1 MKISPA
7 RKAAFD
13 VLLRVERDAAFSSAL
28 LPQFESQLNEKDRGL
43 CHELTLG
50 VLRRKL
56 YLDAFIEQ
64 LSSGK
69 RIDIEIRIALQLAL
83 FQLLFLDRIP
93 AHSAIN
99 ESVELAAYAKKSSAK
114 GFVNA
119 LLRSMQRGHPKLSF
133 ENDAE
138 RISIE
143 SSHPRWLVDKWIAE
157 FGLESAEAICLAN
170 NKTPSLAFRAIG
182 KEPEPI
188 ENLISTGAIRASEA
202 VKNCFIATHFNTEL
216 RRLADEGSIYCQDE
230 GSQLVAQC
238 VIDIAA
244 RRVLDVCAAPGG
256 KTSMIATSAE
266 AFVVAG
272 DLHFSR
278 VERLKATCQNQSA
291 NVQVVQLDAT
301 GCLPFVAQSFD
312 TVLVDAPCSGTGT
325 IRHNPEIRYS
335 ITKTD
340 IDELSCKQLLILEN
354 ASDTVANGG
363 RLIYSTCSLECEENE
378 EVCALFL
385 QRHSEFSPE
394 LPRADRRFH
403 TSENF
408 ARTFPDRDDMDG
420 FFMAVFRRR

>member
-13 VLLRVERDAAFSSAL
+13 ILLRVERDAAFSSAL
-28 LPQFESQLNEKDRGL
+28 LPQFESQLNDKDRGL
-43 CHELTLG
+43 CHELVLG

-56 YLDAFIEQ
+56 YLDALIEQ
-64 LSSGK
+64 LSRGK

-83 FQLLFLDRIP
+83 FQLLFLDRVP

-119 LLRSMQRGHPKLSF
+119 LLRSMQRDQPKLNF
-133 ENDAE
+133 EDDAE

-143 SSHPRWLVDKWIAE
+143 HSHPRWLVDKWTTD
-157 FGLESAEAICLAN
+157 FGLESAESICNAN
-170 NKTPSLAFRAIG
+170 NKTPSLAFR
-182 KEPEPI
+182 PI
-188 ENLISTGAIRASEA
+188 NSDEQLVERLEQTDGIRISDVVR
-202 VKNCFIATHFNTEL
+202 NCFIAKTFNSEV
-216 RRLADEGSIYCQDE
+216 RKFADNEWIYFQDE

-238 VIDIAA
+238 VIDIAG

-256 KTSMIATSAE
+256 KTSMIARSTE

-278 VERLKATCQNQSA
+278 VERLRATCAGQSA
-291 NVQVVQLDAT
+291 VVQTVQLDAT
-301 GCLPFVAQSFD
+301 SSLPFREKSFD

-340 IDELSCKQLLILEN
+340 IDELSGKQLHILEN
-354 ASDTVANGG
+354 ASDAVANGG
-363 RLIYSTCSLECEENE
+363 RLIYSTCSLEREENE
-378 EVCALFL
+378 EVCELFL
-385 QRHSEFSPE
+385 QRKSEFSLE
-394 LPRADRRFH
+394 LPHIDKSFH
-403 TSENF
+403 TPEDF
-408 ARTFPDRDDMDG
+408 ARTFPHRDDMDG
-420 FFMAVFRRR
+420 FFIAMFRRT

>member
-170 NKTPSLAFRAIG
+170 NKTPALAFRAIG

-202 VKNCFIATHFNTEL
+202 V
-216 RRLADEGSIYCQDE
+216 
-230 GSQLVAQC
+230 
-238 VIDIAA
+238 
-244 RRVLDVCAAPGG
+244 
-256 KTSMIATSAE
+256 
-266 AFVVAG
+266 VVAG

-354 ASDTVANGG
+354 ASDAVANGG

-408 ARTFPDRDDMDG
+408 ARTFPHRDDMDG

>member
-28 LPQFESQLNEKDRGL
+28 LPQFELQLNEKDRSL
-43 CHELTLG
+43 CHELVLG

-56 YLDAFIEQ
+56 YLDAFIER

-69 RIDIEIRIALQLAL
+69 RIDIEIRIALQIAL
-83 FQLLFLDRIP
+83 FQLLFLNRVP

-119 LLRSMQRGHPKLSF
+119 LLRSMQRGQPKLNF
-133 ENDAE
+133 EDDAE
-138 RISIE
+138 RISID
-143 SSHPRWLVDKWIAE
+143 SSHPRWLVEKWITD
-157 FGLESAEAICLAN
+157 FGLETADAICVAN
-170 NKTPSLAFRAIG
+170 NKTPSLAFR
-182 KEPEPI
+182 PI
-188 ENLISTGAIRASEA
+188 NSDKQLVERLKQMDGIRVSDIIR
-202 VKNCFIATHFNTEL
+202 NCFIAETFNSEV
-216 RRLADEGSIYCQDE
+216 RKFANNGAIYFQDE

-238 VIDIAA
+238 VIEIAG

-256 KTSMIATSAE
+256 KTSMIAKSTE

-272 DLHFSR
+272 DLHLLR
-278 VERLKATCQNQSA
+278 VDRLKTTCRDQSA

-301 GCLPFVAQSFD
+301 GCLPFVAKSFD

-335 ITKTD
+335 LTKTD
-340 IDELSCKQLLILEN
+340 IDELSGKQLLILEN
-354 ASDTVANGG
+354 ASDAVANGG
-363 RLIYSTCSLECEENE
+363 RLIYSTCSLEHEENE
-378 EVCALFL
+378 DVCALFL
-385 QRHSEFSPE
+385 QRNSQFSLE
-394 LPRADRRFH
+394 QPRIDERFH
-403 TSENF
+403 TTEGF
-408 ARTFPDRDDMDG
+408 ARTFPHRDDMDG
-420 FFMAVFRRR
+420 FFIAVFRRR